1 MNSINYYSQKNL
13 IRKIKT
19 NLPLLLMVLPGTI
32 YLVILRYIPIYGI
45 QIAFRDYRIDP
56 RGFWHSLHNS
66 RWVWFK
72 NFRFLFLSQD
82 AKIFLRNTI
91 AYSLA
96 WLFVCLLV
104 EVLVAVIITE
114 MTNRKTVKVFQTMM
128 LFPYFISM
136 VIVSNFVFIF
146 LGHETGFINSLLKSG
161 GLKPILWYMEPKY
174 WPLILTIVTLWKG
187 TGRGSII
194 FIAAITGFDQ
204 ELYEAAV
211 IDGASKWKQMTKITF
226 PLLKPIVSIVLI
238 LGLSHVM
245 SQDFGLFYVVPKQS
259 PMLLPATSVI
269 DTYVYRALINMGNI
283 TMPTAAGLFKSVVGF
298 VLVIVTNT
306 IVRRISPENSLF

>member
-245 SQDFGLFYVVPKQS
+245 SQDFGLFYVSRSKVH
-259 PMLLPATSVI
+259 
-269 DTYVYRALINMGNI
+269 
-283 TMPTAAGLFKSVVGF
+283 AASGYKCH
-298 VLVIVTNT
+298 
-306 IVRRISPENSLF
+306 

>member
-1 MNSINYYSQKNL
+1 
-13 IRKIKT
+13 
-19 NLPLLLMVLPGTI
+19 
-32 YLVILRYIPIYGI
+32 
-45 QIAFRDYRIDP
+45 
-56 RGFWHSLHNS
+56 
-66 RWVWFK
+66 
-72 NFRFLFLSQD
+72 
-82 AKIFLRNTI
+82 
-91 AYSLA
+91 
-96 WLFVCLLV
+96 
-104 EVLVAVIITE
+104 
-114 MTNRKTVKVFQTMM
+114 MM

>member
-1 MNSINYYSQKNL
+1 METGTRTRRERKHYMNSINYYSQKNL

-114 MTNRKTVKVFQTMM
+114 MTNRKT
-128 LFPYFISM
+128 
-136 VIVSNFVFIF
+136 
-146 LGHETGFINSLLKSG
+146 
-161 GLKPILWYMEPKY
+161 
-174 WPLILTIVTLWKG
+174 
-187 TGRGSII
+187 
-194 FIAAITGFDQ
+194 
-204 ELYEAAV
+204 
-211 IDGASKWKQMTKITF
+211 
-226 PLLKPIVSIVLI
+226 
-238 LGLSHVM
+238 
-245 SQDFGLFYVVPKQS
+245 
-259 PMLLPATSVI
+259 
-269 DTYVYRALINMGNI
+269 
-283 TMPTAAGLFKSVVGF
+283 
-298 VLVIVTNT
+298 
-306 IVRRISPENSLF
+306 